1 MSKLAKDII
10 VEAAGGLSFGD
21 YTAKDKIKVND
32 FEHMGNIYSLRS
44 HDLVT
49 RLEKNSEMLIETV
62 PGAAIRNFVLDEAAC
77 SFDITS
83 ATNVQITLSLAA
95 EAAYHLR
102 ITSAEGGEVSE
113 EITANR
119 SGKLSF
125 SVELAAEPKKVI
137 LEKL

>member
-1 MSKLAKDII
+1 MSNYPKEIT
-10 VEAAGGLSFGD
+10 VEAAGGLTFGN
-21 YTAKDKIKVND
+21 YTTKDKIKIND

-44 HDLVT
+44 HNEVT

-62 PGAAIRNFVLDEAAC
+62 PGAAISNFILDDTSC
-77 SFDITS
+77 SFDITGS
-83 ATNVQITLSLAA
+83 GGAQITLSLAP
-95 EAAYHLR
+95 ETAYHLR
-102 ITSAEGGEVSE
+102 VTGQVSE

-125 SVELAAEPKKVI
+125 SADLSTESKKVI

>member
-1 MSKLAKDII
+1 MSNLPKDII
-10 VEAAGGLSFGD
+10 AEAGGGLSFGN

-32 FEHMGNIYSLRS
+32 FEYMGNIYSLRS

-62 PGAAIRNFVLDEAAC
+62 PGATIHNFVLDEATC
-77 SFDITS
+77 SFDISGS
-83 ATNVQITLSLAA
+83 ANAQITLNLTP
-95 EAAYHLR
+95 EASYHLR
-102 ITSAEGGEVSE
+102 VSGEVSE
-113 EITANR
+113 EIATNR

-125 SVELAAEPKKVI
+125 SAELSAEPKKVI

>member
-1 MSKLAKDII
+1 MSNLPKDII

-32 FEHMGNIYSLRS
+32 FAHMGNIYSLRS
-44 HDLVT
+44 HNQVT

-62 PGAAIRNFVLDEAAC
+62 PGATIYNFSLDDATC
-77 SFDITS
+77 SFDI
-83 ATNVQITLSLAA
+83 AGDAGVQVTLSLAP
-95 EAAYHLR
+95 ETTYHLR
-102 ITSAEGGEVSE
+102 VTGEVSE
-113 EITANR
+113 EIAANR

-125 SVELAAEPKKVI
+125 GAVLSSEPLKVI